1 MLAIIWHDFLYQ
13 PLFNLLIWMYNNW
26 TDQNLGWSIVYLT
39 IILRVVLL
47 PFTIVT
53 ERDKAKNAALADE
66 LIRIDK
72 EFKNDSV
79 LKKEE
84 MRRIMKKRK
93 IRPWA
98 KAVVLGIQALVLVLL
113 YQVFLQG
120 ITGEKMVKI
129 LYPVVDFPGQI
140 NVNFYNFD
148 LGADK
153 DFLAAGIVALY
164 LFFEIYLNYKKR
176 GVGVKKA
183 DLVYFILFPI
193 AVFVVLYI
201 LPMVKALF
209 IFTSLIYSAVVG
221 GFLRVIFKPKPK
233 KVSK

>member
-1 MLAIIWHDFLYQ
+1 MFAIIWHDFLYQ
-13 PLFNLLIWMYNNW
+13 PLFNLLIWMYNNLA
-26 TDQNLGWSIVYLT
+26 DQNLGWSIVYLT
-39 IILRVVLL
+39 IILRFVLL

-53 ERDKAKNAALADE
+53 ERDKAKNMALADE
-66 LIRIDK
+66 LIRIEK
-72 EFKNDSV
+72 EFKHDSV
-79 LKKEE
+79 LKKDE
-84 MRRIMKKRK
+84 MRRVMKKRK

-129 LYPVVDFPGQI
+129 LYPAVDFPGKI
-140 NVNFYNFD
+140 NIIFYGFDLSASYNFV
-148 LGADK
+148 
-153 DFLAAGIVALY
+153 AAGIVAVY
-164 LFFEIYLNYKKR
+164 LFLEIYINYKKR

-183 DLVYFILFPI
+183 DLVYFMLFPI
-193 AVFVVLYI
+193 FVFIILLL

-209 IFTSLIYSAVVG
+209 IFTSLIFSAIVG
-221 GFLRVIFKPKPK
+221 GFLGVLFKPKPK